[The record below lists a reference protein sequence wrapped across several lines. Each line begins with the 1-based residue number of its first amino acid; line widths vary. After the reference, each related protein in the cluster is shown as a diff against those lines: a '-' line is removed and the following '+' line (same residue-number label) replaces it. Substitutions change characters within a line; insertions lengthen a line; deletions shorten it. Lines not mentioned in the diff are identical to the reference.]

1 MKRVIGLGQCS
12 LDYLAVVDPYPP
24 ANSKVDVL
32 EWDEQGGGPVATALV
47 TLSMFGVSCSFC
59 GVIGDDHEGKK
70 IRDDLIRSG
79 IDVAGLRQRAGHA
92 SQVAFI
98 AVEKG
103 TGNRTVFCRRST
115 GPDLAGDELPD
126 AAFSGAGVLLVDGVM
141 PDACLRAAEEAEER
155 NVPVLLDAGR
165 IREGTLRLIGHCDYV
180 VGSTL
185 FAEQLGW
192 TGDPASF
199 QKRAASLGFRKALTL
214 TFGERGSVTF
224 EPGASTGDRS
234 GPKAGRWFKTSALS
248 VKALDTTGA
257 GDVFHGAYCYGILKG
272 WPLDLTL
279 EFASAAAALKCKKLG
294 GRSGIPTL
302 DAVFQHLQHPI
313 PRS

>member
-1 MKRVIGLGQCS
+1 MKHVIGLGQCS

-24 ANSKVDVL
+24 ANSKVDVV

-47 TLSMFGVSCSFC
+47 TLSKFGVSCSFC
-59 GVIGDDHEGKK
+59 GVIGDDHEGEK

-79 IDVAGLRQRAGHA
+79 IDVAGLRQRAGCA

-115 GPDLAGDELPD
+115 GSDLAGDELPD

-141 PDACLRAAEEAEER
+141 PDACLRAAEEAEKR
-155 NVPVLLDAGR
+155 QVPVLLDAGR
-165 IREGTLRLIGHCDYV
+165 VREGTLRLIEHCDYV

-192 TGDPASF
+192 TGDPATF
-199 QKRAASLGFRKALTL
+199 QKVAGSLKFKKALTL

-224 EPGASTGDRS
+224 NRS
-234 GPKAGRWFKTSALS
+234 GRFFKTLAHS

-257 GDVFHGAYCYGILKG
+257 GDVFHGACCYGILKG
-272 WPLDLTL
+272 WPLELTL
-279 EFASAAAALKCKKLG
+279 EFASVTAALKCKKLG